1 MSRQP
6 IHLVP
11 PANVQHDLSDI
22 LEGLRDAAR
31 SGAMTGLVFGV
42 SFRDQRYYCD
52 AAGSLHRNRVL
63 ALGVARLLCSDI
75 ERSIH
80 TTEDTIF

>member
-11 PANVQHDLSDI
+11 PANVHHDLSEI
-22 LEGLRDAAR
+22 LDGLLNAAR

-52 AAGSLHRNRVL
+52 VAGSLHRNRVL
-63 ALGVARLLCSDI
+63 ALGVARLLCGDI
-75 ERSIH
+75 ERSIS
-80 TTEDTIF
+80 TSEDTIF